1 MNNDK
6 ILNLI
11 GLAMRSRKVTLGQ
24 DAVFAKLPNESLKM
38 IFLASDAGNNKK
50 KKLNSQKD
58 GKFFKGNNNIKLLL
72 ILVVIVMVITT

>member
-38 IFLASDAGNNKK
+38 IFLLAFTLFVKFLSVSRLNNPDADN
-50 KKLNSQKD
+50 
-58 GKFFKGNNNIKLLL
+58 F
-72 ILVVIVMVITT
+72 